1 MKTTLTASVLFLLL
15 FSTSLNA
22 ADSSTQAEIEVLKR
36 RIEELE
42 AQQPNKQQ
50 DYQSSNK
57 KKSTNSNFIRGP
69 RGGCYTFSA
78 SGRKKYVDRSL
89 CD

>member
-1 MKTTLTASVLFLLL
+1 MLAFLG
-15 FSTSLNA
+15 LNVFA
-22 ADSSTQAEIEVLKR
+22 ADLDTQAEIEALKK

-42 AQQPNKQQ
+42 AKQSINPQSYQP
-50 DYQSSNK
+50 SNK
-57 KKSTNSNFIRGP
+57 KNSGNSNYIRGP
-69 RGGCYTFSA
+69 RGGCYTFTA